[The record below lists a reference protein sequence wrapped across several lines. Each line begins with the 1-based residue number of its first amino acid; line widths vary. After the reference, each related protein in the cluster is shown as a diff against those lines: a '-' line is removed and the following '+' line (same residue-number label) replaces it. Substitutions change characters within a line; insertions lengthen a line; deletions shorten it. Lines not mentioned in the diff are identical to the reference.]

1 MEKMSCS
8 CTWGTGNINHNFNKK
23 SREKQDHIDN
33 SKIDDNIILKE
44 ISPKTIEQEFNKIFA
59 QDVEEYNSRQKRND
73 RKIDSYYQKCL
84 DDKRIKA
91 PFREVIYQVG
101 NKDDVK
107 NKDKKDKMI
116 KSLTK
121 FYNEFEKNYP
131 SLKIIG
137 AVIHL
142 DEATP
147 HLHLDVVP
155 YAENNKRGM
164 KHKVSFEKAIEQM
177 GFKPEESQV
186 NKNVKDPLIFNGFRN
201 HSMQLLENILNEEG
215 IERDIKNNTK
225 KHLQPSD
232 FKKERDAIEEL
243 KQDPELI
250 KKAKE
255 EVKAYNEEIQKM
267 TQKTVEDNMEAV
279 GKLDKTQNELKKS
292 KAEYE
297 DWEKKKKK
305 ITDEVLKKDEKNQE
319 LDEEIQ
325 KKENRSKKLDDDF
338 KKQKDQEQKELEEIQ
353 NKKKEE
359 QQKLDSTKRLVV
371 ENEKKAKSSQY
382 LKEQAVKEYSKNHL
396 EEIKKASISDY
407 VQGFGR
413 FIFNKFCNFLGKKTE
428 TEKDDQWEKEWNEY
442 DKEYEQNLQQEAE
455 LPEEYQGEEE

>member
-131 SLKIIG
+131 NLKVIG

-215 IERDIKNNTK
+215 IERDVKNNTK

-243 KQDPELI
+243 KKDPKIQEKAFDELTAVYEEEFKDKREELESLEKSIESSKKFKEKHKTEEYEAFEKAI
-250 KKAKE
+250 KAEKKVQEITKKKDQAQKE
-255 EVKAYNEEIQKM
+255 YEEQ
-267 TQKTVEDNMEAV
+267 
-279 GKLDKTQNELKKS
+279 LKK
-292 KAEYE
+292 
-297 DWEKKKKK
+297 
-305 ITDEVLKKDEKNQE
+305 N
-319 LDEEIQ
+319 
-325 KKENRSKKLDDDF
+325 
-338 KKQKDQEQKELEEIQ
+338 
-353 NKKKEE
+353 
-359 QQKLDSTKRLVV
+359 
-371 ENEKKAKSSQY
+371 
-382 LKEQAVKEYSKNHL
+382 
-396 EEIKKASISDY
+396 EEIKKQDLYKQQEQQIKTLQEENTKIKKDFKWIIKNI
-407 VQGFGR
+407 V
-413 FIFNKFCNFLGKKTE
+413 NKFIKGKITGETIEEITTTE
-428 TEKDDQWEKEWNEY
+428 NPADQEIADKIYNDLEKEYQKQNPE
-442 DKEYEQNLQQEAE
+442 KENQNPKQ
-455 LPEEYQGEEE
+455 EYQGEEEE